1 MAHAYRT
8 ARRVG
13 RMPAAASAHL
23 QRCALR
29 SPCLPPG
36 VGPWPGLGCSGLRR
50 AQVGLNACSMTMCG
64 LMLESILESAS
75 EFVSVTEEARF
86 LQRCRLF
93 ACGCG
98 LLPYTP
104 AAARARTRMRCWCP
118 AAASCKVGPRA
129 ALYVWGRIRHG
140 YGSCLMAHPTLSGA
154 SVASGRSCPL
164 TGVRMH
170 SAHFETAW
178 HGPSMCW
185 VDRRACPCPDT
196 EARGPQLQAGR
207 PAAGAAAHV
216 QQALGGAVRGR
227 VPARVL
233 HVLRQCAHPGTLTS
247 DPY

>member
-75 EFVSVTEEARF
+75 EFVSVAEEARF

-98 LLPYTP
+98 LYPVPPLPP
-104 AAARARTRMRCWCP
+104 GQGRAC
-118 AAASCKVGPRA
+118 AASVQ
-129 ALYVWGRIRHG
+129 
-140 YGSCLMAHPTLSGA
+140 
-154 SVASGRSCPL
+154 PL
-164 TGVRMH
+164 R
-170 SAHFETAW
+170 
-178 HGPSMCW
+178 
-185 VDRRACPCPDT
+185 
-196 EARGPQLQAGR
+196 
-207 PAAGAAAHV
+207 
-216 QQALGGAVRGR
+216 AVRWGR
-227 VPARVL
+227 VPRCMSGGASGTVMGAADGTPNPIRCISSIRPQL
-233 HVLRQCAHPGTLTS
+233 PSHRCAHALGPFRDCLAWPQHVLGGPPRLPV
-247 DPY
+247 P